1 MFWIAIL
8 TLIATVVCAYFGW
21 WAITHAR
28 QIDRGSARLEYV
40 GLHVLDE
47 DGVHGNSWFNSV
59 ILRNESDHVIRVQSF
74 GYQRAGLLRRTNTLY
89 ECPVAIA
96 SMEEKQVV
104 VGKPDAIK
112 GFDLGEVQRFFI
124 RTERG
129 RIWLTD
135 KDTRSLLEEWSREPE
150 PYNPIEDERLWTTL

>member
-21 WAITHAR
+21 WAITHGR
-28 QIDRGSARLEYV
+28 QTDRGSARLEYV

-47 DGVHGNSWFNSV
+47 DGVHGNSWYNSV
-59 ILRNESDHVIRVQSF
+59 LFRNESDHIIRVHSF
-74 GYQRAGLLRRTNTLY
+74 GYTRAGLFRGSITLF
-89 ECPVAIA
+89 ECPVVIA
-96 SMEEKQVV
+96 SLEEEQVV
-104 VGKPDAIK
+104 VGKPDAIE
-112 GFDLGEVQRFFI
+112 GFDLGEVKRFFI

-135 KDTRSLLEEWSREPE
+135 KDTRSLLEEWSREPV
-150 PYNPIEDERLWTTL
+150 PYNPIEDERLWTPL